1 MSLLGA
7 SSSETWLPVVGYEG
21 RYEVS
26 SVGRVRSLDH
36 VVMRSNGRPLH
47 RKGQMLTATL
57 HRAKGGYLRVTI
69 DGKPRSVHVLMAEA
83 FCGPRPSPAHEA
95 RHLNDSA
102 LDNRIENIAWGTR
115 SDNLHDLVRNGK
127 HFQASKT
134 HCPHEHEY
142 TPENTLVSGGRR
154 NCRTCRGQRSSSTR
168 P

>member
-1 MSLLGA
+1 MPSA
-7 SSSETWLPVVGYEG
+7 SNSERWLPVVGYEG

-26 SVGRVRSLDH
+26 SLGRVRSLPH
-36 VVMRSNGRPLH
+36 TIMRRNGSPYSRQ
-47 RKGQMLTATL
+47 GQMLTPTL

-83 FCGPRPSPAHEA
+83 FIGPRPSGNEA
-95 RHLNDSA
+95 RHLNDVRD
-102 LDNRIENIAWGTR
+102 DNRIENIAWGTR
-115 SDNLHDLVRNGK
+115 GDNLNDLVRNGK

-154 NCRTCRGQRSSSTR
+154 NCRTCRGQRVRAS
-168 P
+168 